1 MIRTITIEREYGA
14 GGAVIAERLA
24 QRLGWKLRDKTL
36 TAEIARLAKVDQAC
50 VERMAERC
58 DSAFYR
64 LMKVFMRGSY
74 ERSLPVTGLD
84 AFDSDSMMALMQ
96 RVLEQ
101 AADEG
106 KCVIVGRGS
115 PYYLR
120 QREDAFHV
128 FIYAPHDEKLT
139 LGIPIVRGRTF
150 TRMEGEKEANVAVV
164 SEAAAQRF
172 WRGQDPIGKRAK
184 LDMDFRAN
192 GWSSKRSASQRRSA
206 AQISRGLIP
215 AIFIFQPA

>member
-14 GGAVIAERLA
+14 GGAAIAEQLA
-24 QRLGWKLRDKTL
+24 GRLGWKLWDQTL

-84 AFDSDSMMALMQ
+84 TLDADSMMAIMQ
-96 RVLEQ
+96 RVIER
-101 AADEG
+101 AADDG

-120 QREDAFHV
+120 QRKDTFHV
-128 FIYAPHDEKLT
+128 FVYAPHDEKLRR
-139 LGIPIVRGRTF
+139 LRQMGKS
-150 TRMEGEKEANVAVV
+150 E
-164 SEAAAQRF
+164 SEAEHLLTTVDHDRAAFVRKYF
-172 WRGQDPIGKRAK
+172 GKEWPNRY
-184 LDMDFRAN
+184 LYDLMIN
-192 GWSSKRSASQRRSA
+192 SKAGDELVVGAIMESVA
-206 AQISRGLIP
+206 ARDVVREHQER
-215 AIFIFQPA
+215 

>member
-14 GGAVIAERLA
+14 GGAAIAERLA
-24 QRLGWKLRDKTL
+24 GRLAWKLWDQTL

-84 AFDSDSMMALMQ
+84 TFDQDSMMAFIR
-96 RVLEQ
+96 RVIEK

-120 QREDAFHV
+120 HRKDAYHV
-128 FIYAPHDEKLT
+128 FVYAPRDEKLQRLRE
-139 LGIPIVRGRTF
+139 LGKS
-150 TRMEGEKEANVAVV
+150 E
-164 SEAAAQRF
+164 SEAGELLATVDHERAAFIRRYF
-172 WRGQDPIGKRAK
+172 GKEWPNRYLYDLMINSKAGDELVVRTILESVAA
-184 LDMDFRAN
+184 LDAVPLP
-192 GWSSKRSASQRRSA
+192 G
-206 AQISRGLIP
+206 
-215 AIFIFQPA
+215 

>member
-1 MIRTITIEREYGA
+1 MSRTITIEREYGA
-14 GGAVIAERLA
+14 GGAAIAEQLA
-24 QRLGWKLRDKTL
+24 ERLGWKLWDQTL

-84 AFDSDSMMALMQ
+84 TLDADSMMAIMQ
-96 RVLEQ
+96 RVIER
-101 AADEG
+101 AADDG

-120 QREDAFHV
+120 QRKDTFHV
-128 FIYAPHDEKLT
+128 FVYAPHDEKLRR
-139 LGIPIVRGRTF
+139 LRQMGKS
-150 TRMEGEKEANVAVV
+150 E
-164 SEAAAQRF
+164 SEAEHLLTTVDHDRAAFVRKYF
-172 WRGQDPIGKRAK
+172 GKEWPNRY
-184 LDMDFRAN
+184 LYDLMIN
-192 GWSSKRSASQRRSA
+192 SKAGDELVVGAIMESVA
-206 AQISRGLIP
+206 ARDVVREHQER
-215 AIFIFQPA
+215 